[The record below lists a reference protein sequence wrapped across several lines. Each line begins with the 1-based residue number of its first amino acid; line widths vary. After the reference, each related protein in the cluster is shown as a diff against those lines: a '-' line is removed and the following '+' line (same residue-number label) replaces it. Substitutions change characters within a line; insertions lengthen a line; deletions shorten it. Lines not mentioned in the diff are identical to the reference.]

1 MYLMECTVVGVLVQV
16 HERQFVAPA
25 VVVGTEVVA
34 AGIEVAV
41 ANKDQKKKLKSSED
55 KHER

>member
-1 MYLMECTVVGVLVQV
+1 MYLMGYMVVGVLVQV
-16 HERQFVAPA
+16 HERLFVAPA

-41 ANKDQKKKLKSSED
+41 ANEDQKKKLKSSED
-55 KHER
+55 KHEK